1 MEEDPVLDR
10 IGNWGKWQAT
20 KVAAFGLV
28 GFFFGW
34 QMLSMNLL
42 LPEQDFWCL
51 NEDCSCPSE
60 PTDPPSGLQ
69 PLWLRETAT
78 AGNTSKSS
86 NEPRTNRTECPTSI
100 NSGEVAKT
108 ANGENSESWCA
119 RWDYDRSD
127 WPETVVSQF
136 NLVCDRDYLRSM
148 SQSLYMAGIMIGS
161 FVSGLLSDRFGRKRI
176 TLLAAIGLLISGLA
190 TALSP
195 SMPVFILLRCIV
207 AFFSMS
213 VFNCGFCYCME
224 IVGGRAAT
232 IVGIGLEIP
241 WSFAYMLLPLVSWI
255 FPRWQHL
262 EVAISL
268 PVLLLVTLLLIPGLT
283 TESPRWLLARGRVE
297 EAALILDTAASTNGR
312 KGTSK
317 VGLTQ
322 PTGSSKSGNVFDLFK
337 TVGLLRST
345 LIMYYLF
352 FTNSFVYYGL
362 TLNSGSL
369 IPGNLHFNIIVSGLL
384 EIAANVITIFA
395 LLFLGRRLSV
405 CGSMAI
411 GGVTLFAVP
420 FVDSV
425 AGKAALAQIGR
436 FAITGSFSMVFVY
449 AVEIFPTVI
458 RNVGLGSA
466 SVWARVGGIIAPY
479 IGRELG
485 KTSPDAP
492 LYIFG
497 ATSLIAAGLVLFLP
511 ETKGVSPPSTVE
523 EGERFNREEGG
534 LNMCKTNRKVHPG
547 QPTKLS
553 VINSA
558 TNDSAL

>member
-1 MEEDPVLDR
+1 VLDR

-20 KVAAFGLV
+20 KVGAFGLV

-42 LPEQDFWCL
+42 LPEQEFWCL

-60 PTDPPSGLQ
+60 PSGSGLP
-69 PLWLRETAT
+69 PLWLKD
-78 AGNTSKSS
+78 NTSKGS
-86 NEPRTNRTECPTSI
+86 NETTRTNRTECPTNIVGKS
-100 NSGEVAKT
+100 AD
-108 ANGENSESWCA
+108 GENSEPWCA

-136 NLVCDRDYLRSM
+136 NLVCERDYLRSM

-195 SMPVFILLRCIV
+195 SMEVFILLRCIV
-207 AFFSMS
+207 AVFSVS
-213 VFNCGFCYCME
+213 VFSCGFCYCME
-224 IVGGRAAT
+224 TVGGRAAT

-268 PVLLLVTLLLIPGLT
+268 PVLLLVALLLIPGLT

-297 EAALILDTAASTNGR
+297 EAARILDAAAATNGR
-312 KGTSK
+312 NGTSK
-317 VGLTQ
+317 VALKQ
-322 PTGSSKSGNVFDLFK
+322 PASSKSGNVFDLFK
-337 TVGLLRST
+337 SVGLLRST

-384 EIAANVITIFA
+384 EIAANIITIFA

-420 FVDSV
+420 YVDSL

-479 IGRELG
+479 IGQN
-485 KTSPDAP
+485 SP
-492 LYIFG
+492 F
-497 ATSLIAAGLVLFLP
+497 FL
-511 ETKGVSPPSTVE
+511 K
-523 EGERFNREEGG
+523 
-534 LNMCKTNRKVHPG
+534 
-547 QPTKLS
+547 
-553 VINSA
+553 I
-558 TNDSAL
+558 